1 MYVCG
6 SRTVL
11 SSIAILGDL
20 GDGFCHARLKQLLEM
35 TLIAGCGK
43 RRPDSYIGNKKVL
56 KFKC

>member
-35 TLIAGCGK
+35 TLKLVLVRGDLIA
-43 RRPDSYIGNKKVL
+43 ILEIKK
-56 KFKC
+56 F